1 MVKKIFYK
9 FNRIK
14 LCSKS
19 YRAEHHKGDF
29 SITSL
34 SGLNSISTF
43 LKIYFCCEGYCSVP
57 SFKGICFFLLSTC
70 FTVPSLYHVS
80 FLLAASF
87 FFFFF
92 FEWQWIWE
100 SVWKQLEHCEGAVL
114 LIIGKRQTPCSETVQ
129 KRLECLWDLVS
140 IQLLDVFQFISKG
153 LLGELDCPDSGEQP
167 CNVIWNVANG
177 WGFCC
182 VCYCVSEAWCVAGL
196 NFGSLKLA
204 STRTAV

>member
-57 SFKGICFFLLSTC
+57 SFKGVCFFLLSTC

-92 FEWQWIWE
+92 WMAVDLRKCLETIGALRGSSITDNRKEANPLLWNCSKKTGMSLGL
-100 SVWKQLEHCEGAVL
+100 SVHTAPWCLSVHL
-114 LIIGKRQTPCSETVQ
+114 KRIARGI
-129 KRLECLWDLVS
+129 RLPRFW
-140 IQLLDVFQFISKG
+140 
-153 LLGELDCPDSGEQP
+153 
-167 CNVIWNVANG
+167 
-177 WGFCC
+177 
-182 VCYCVSEAWCVAGL
+182 
-196 NFGSLKLA
+196 
-204 STRTAV
+204 RTAL